1 MFLTNCAVRVD
12 TVHSGSSGRSR
23 PNAEKNQ
30 LEAVQ
35 PGCAASFR
43 FAARGRPWQ
52 IDAMTEII
60 QTETPYD
67 PDISRGLPGMA
78 PLAVEDWL
86 LSDEVFA
93 PQMAERARLLHERR
107 NDVLAVMP
115 GAEAACDEL
124 LETVLGW
131 LADHGRGYVVGDR
144 AVRRPDGVTVTIDR
158 TDPLGTLGNL
168 VQEDLCLMERH
179 GGDEHVL
186 TAAVLCFPASWRL
199 ADKIGR
205 PLSEIHVPV
214 PEYDAGLARRVQR
227 LFDGVQ
233 VGRPMWRFN
242 RLNYAEA
249 DLFQPVSRRQPSVS
263 GDGQTYPFLRTERQC
278 VLRLPGTRA
287 CVFSIHSYV
296 LRRQGA
302 PGVGGQTD

>member
-1 MFLTNCAVRVD
+1 M
-12 TVHSGSSGRSR
+12 
-23 PNAEKNQ
+23 AEI
-30 LEAVQ
+30 VQ
-35 PGCAASFR
+35 S
-43 FAARGRPWQ
+43 
-52 IDAMTEII
+52 
-60 QTETPYD
+60 ETPYD
-67 PDISRGLPGMA
+67 PDASRGLPGMA
-78 PLAVEDWL
+78 SLAMEDWL
-86 LSDEVFA
+86 LRDEAFA
-93 PQMAERARLLHERR
+93 AQMVERARLLREWRG
-107 NDVLAVMP
+107 DVLAVMP

-131 LADHGRGYVVGDR
+131 LADHGRGYVVGEK
-144 AVRRPDGVTVTIDR
+144 AVHRPDGVDVILDR
-158 TDPLGTLGNL
+158 ADPMGTLGNL

-214 PEYDAGLARRVQR
+214 PEYDSGLARRVQR

-242 RLNYAEA
+242 RLSYAEA
-249 DLFQPVSRRQPSVS
+249 DLFQPVSRRQPSAS
-263 GDGQTYPFLRTERQC
+263 GNGLTYPFLRTERQC
-278 VLRLPGTRA
+278 VLRLPKTRA

-302 PGVGGQTD
+302 PGGEGQTD